1 MAPARHAGDINRS
14 RYAILGALT
23 HGARSG
29 YDLRRFFEDNLGAF
43 WRESYGQI
51 YPILRALEA
60 DGAVERAPDASGRR
74 KPYRITDAGRREL
87 ADWLAQPVTV
97 EVGRVE
103 ILLKLFFI
111 SRAPAGTAQ
120 AHLRAFRAQHT
131 ARLAHYDA
139 VTARLDGE
147 LADEPDVP
155 YWRMTLAY
163 GRQLSRAMLA
173 WCDEAE
179 GMLAEA
185 PVGETGHASADG

>member
-1 MAPARHAGDINRS
+1 MPTNPPPGDINRS

-29 YDLRRFFEDNLGAF
+29 YDLRRFFEDNLGSF

-51 YPILRALEA
+51 YPILRKLEA
-60 DGAVERAPDASGRR
+60 EGYVERAAEVSARR
-74 KPYRITDAGRREL
+74 KPYRLTDAGRTAL
-87 ADWLAQPVTV
+87 SDWLEQPITL

-120 AHLRAFRAQHT
+120 AHLRAFRAEHAT
-131 ARLAHYDA
+131 RLDRYDA
-139 VTARLDGE
+139 VARRLDGE
-147 LADEPDVP
+147 LSHEPDIR
-155 YWRMTLAY
+155 YWRVTLAY
-163 GRQLSRAMLA
+163 GQQLSRAMLA

-179 GMLAEA
+179 RMLRDA
-185 PVGETGHASADG
+185 PTDPSSTPSGVG